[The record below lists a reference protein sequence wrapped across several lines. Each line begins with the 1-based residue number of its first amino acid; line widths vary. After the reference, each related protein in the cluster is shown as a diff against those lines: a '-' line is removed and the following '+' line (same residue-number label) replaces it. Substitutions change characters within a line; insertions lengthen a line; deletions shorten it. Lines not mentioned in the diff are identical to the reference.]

1 MSSIV
6 TRTGDKGT
14 TGVVGGKRVSKT
26 DPRIAAVGDVDELNA
41 LIGVVRCEQ
50 VPKDVEVA
58 LETIQHR
65 LFTLGADVASPLDT
79 KAHTERITGAHVLL
93 LDAWIGRIEPQLPPL
108 AHFILPSGCS
118 AGAHLHHARTV
129 CRRAERSVVA
139 LSHAE
144 AINPETIVFLN
155 RLSDLLFV
163 AARAANAASG
173 LPEETVRYE

>member
-1 MSSIV
+1 MTIV

-14 TGVVGGKRVSKT
+14 TGLVGGKRVSKT
-26 DPRIAAVGDVDELNA
+26 DHRIAAVGDVDELNA
-41 LIGVVRCEQ
+41 LLGVVRCEQ

-65 LFTLGADVASPLDT
+65 LFTLGADIASPAGT
-79 KAHTERITGAHVLL
+79 KAHTERIQPAHILV
-93 LDAWIGRIEPQLPPL
+93 LDAWIGRMEPQLPAL
-108 AHFILPSGCS
+108 MNFILPSGVS

-144 AINPETIVFLN
+144 EVNPEVLVYLN

-163 AARAANAASG
+163 AARATNAASG
-173 LPEETVRYE
+173 VPEETVKYE